1 MPTAK
6 DLNFK
11 FRFVRDKNAVGLF
24 AKKATAT
31 DRALILDKEPI
42 DYADILDSTCRDQR
56 IALSIA
62 PEAILGE
69 KTRKA
74 LRADQLLVLE
84 VSQGRT
90 NDLERRID
98 RASSAIQAEQHHQ
111 ELINTGNADRF
122 HSIQCS
128 NCQATID
135 LSDFN
140 RTSYVYC
147 RYCES
152 IIKSSGEIVSPGDS
166 YRICDECGM
175 FDRVRGYTQ
184 FNFYF
189 LLVVYGF
196 SYRRVHVCDN
206 CAVHIARSALLR
218 NLIFILG
225 VPSAI
230 YMWIKAITGR
240 DPSLRTLAS
249 ANALARKGRFKE
261 ADEIYVQFSGPY
273 PEHPALLRNR
283 SLGHL
288 YGNNLNAAASLLS
301 RSLKSCNNY
310 LPSLALARRLKQV
323 TSKIGE
329 SHNT

>member
-1 MPTAK
+1 MPAAK
-6 DLNFK
+6 ELNFR
-11 FRFVRDKNAVGLF
+11 FRFVHDKNAVGLF

-42 DYADILDSTCRDQR
+42 DYTDILDSTCRDQR

-62 PEAILGE
+62 PEATLGE
-69 KTRKA
+69 NTRKA
-74 LRADQLLVLE
+74 LCADQILVLE
-84 VSQGRT
+84 VSRNRT
-90 NDLERRID
+90 NDLERHID
-98 RASSAIQAEQHHQ
+98 RASSAIQAEQHRQ
-111 ELINTGNADRF
+111 ELINAGKADRF

-140 RTSYVYC
+140 RTSYIYC

-152 IIKSSGEIVSPGDS
+152 IIKSSGEVVTPGDS

-175 FDRVRGYTQ
+175 FDRLRGYTQ

-206 CAVHIARSALLR
+206 CAVRIAKHTLLR

-240 DPSLRTLAS
+240 DTSLQTLAK
-249 ANALARKGRFKE
+249 ANALARKGKYKE
-261 ADEIYVQFSGPY
+261 ADEIYVQFAGPY

-301 RSLKSCNNY
+301 RSIKSCHNY
-310 LPSLALARRLKQV
+310 LPSLQLARRLKQV
-323 TSKIGE
+323 TSKVPE
-329 SHNT
+329 TSA

>member
-1 MPTAK
+1 MPAAK
-6 DLNFK
+6 ELNFK
-11 FRFVRDKNAVGLF
+11 FRFVRNQSTVGLL

-31 DRALILDKEPI
+31 DRELILDKEPI
-42 DYADILDSTCRDQR
+42 DYTDILDSTCRDQR

-62 PEAILGE
+62 PETTLGE
-69 KTRKA
+69 NTRKA
-74 LRADQLLVLE
+74 LRADQILVLE

-90 NDLERRID
+90 NDLERQID
-98 RASSAIQAEQHHQ
+98 RASSAIQTEQHRQ
-111 ELINTGNADRF
+111 ELINAGKADHF

-128 NCQATID
+128 NCQAAID

-152 IIKSSGEIVSPGDS
+152 IIKSSGEVLTPGDS

-175 FDRVRGYTQ
+175 FDRVRGYTH

-206 CAVHIARSALLR
+206 CAVHIAKRALLR

-240 DPSLRTLAS
+240 DPSLRALAK
-249 ANALARKGRFKE
+249 ANALARKGKFEE

-288 YGNNLNAAASLLS
+288 YGNNINAAASLLS

-310 LPSLALARRLKQV
+310 LPSLQLARRLKQI
-323 TSKIGE
+323 TSKNLT
-329 SHNT
+329 SS

>member
-1 MPTAK
+1 MPATK
-6 DLNFK
+6 ELNLK
-11 FRFVRDKNAVGLF
+11 FRFVRNNSAAGIF
-24 AKKATAT
+24 AKKAVAT
-31 DRALILDKEPI
+31 DQALILDKESI
-42 DYADILDSTCRDQR
+42 DYTNILDTTCRDQR
-56 IALSIA
+56 IALSLS
-62 PEAILGE
+62 PEARLGE

-74 LRADQLLVLE
+74 LQANQILVLE
-84 VSQGRT
+84 VSQIKT
-90 NDLERRID
+90 DDLEKHID
-98 RASSAIQAEQHHQ
+98 RASSAIQAEQHRL
-111 ELINTGNADRF
+111 ELINTGKADRF
-122 HSIQCS
+122 HSVQCS
-128 NCQATID
+128 NCGATID

-140 RTSYVYC
+140 RTAYVYC

-152 IIKSSGEIVSPGDS
+152 IIKSNGEIISPGDS

-206 CAVHIARSALLR
+206 CAVRIAKQALLR

-240 DPSLRTLAS
+240 DSSLRMLAK
-249 ANALARKGRFKE
+249 ANALARKGKFKE

-288 YGNNLNAAASLLS
+288 CGNNLNAAASLLS

-310 LPSLALARRLKQV
+310 LPSLQLARRLKQV
-323 TSKIGE
+323 TSKNIE
-329 SHNT
+329 TSS

>member
-1 MPTAK
+1 MPAAK
-6 DLNFK
+6 ELNYK
-11 FRFVRDKNAVGLF
+11 FRFVRNKNAIGLF

-31 DRALILDKEPI
+31 DRELILAKEPI
-42 DYADILDSTCRDQR
+42 DYADIINSTCRDQR

-62 PEAILGE
+62 PEATLGE
-69 KTRKA
+69 NTRKA
-74 LRADQLLVLE
+74 LQADQILVLE

-90 NDLERRID
+90 NDLERHID
-98 RASSAIQAEQHHQ
+98 RASSAIQAEQHRQ
-111 ELINTGNADRF
+111 ELINAGKANRF

-152 IIKSSGEIVSPGDS
+152 IIKSSGEIVTPGDS

-175 FDRVRGYTQ
+175 FDRVREYTH

-196 SYRRVHVCDN
+196 SYHRVHVCDN
-206 CAVHIARSALLR
+206 CAVHLAKLALPR
-218 NLIFILG
+218 NLVFILG

-240 DPSLRTLAS
+240 DPSLRALAK
-249 ANALARKGRFKE
+249 ANALARKGKFKE
-261 ADEIYVQFSGPY
+261 ADEIYVQFAGPY

-310 LPSLALARRLKQV
+310 LPSLQLARRLKQAA
-323 TSKIGE
+323 SKVKEPNHI
-329 SHNT
+329 